1 MYILHIQNGVIC
13 IFGCAVI
20 QSRIF
25 LQKSLDIYP
34 VK

>member
-1 MYILHIQNGVIC
+1 MYILHIQNGVIY
-13 IFGCAVI
+13 IFDCAFI